1 MSKENVMLKKF
12 YNREV
17 EREAANEAAKEN
29 SERDEN
35 KIVYD
40 RNHPLV
46 IDKDTQIL
54 ELSIVPDEDEDE
66 SIAYMKRVRTLMNKE
81 VRKVVRIRF
90 KDMEAEYEKEED
102 EKNPYSIDINTTL
115 TLEALESELLKCNSE
130 DEVYELDDN

>member
-17 EREAANEAAKEN
+17 EREAVNEAAKEN

-40 RNHPLV
+40 KKHPLV

-66 SIAYMKRVRTLMNKE
+66 SIAYMKRVR
-81 VRKVVRIRF
+81 IRF
-90 KDMEAEYEKEED
+90 KDMETEYEKEED